1 MRGVP
6 WEQKTTGIK
15 RLLVD
20 MVNDA
25 IALTKGFRQCG
36 TERCAEVVINDSV
49 LTSITTGVGVRETR
63 LWWPWVRLGLRCS
76 GPRNGNVL

>member
-20 MVNDA
+20 MVNDV
-25 IALTKGFRQCG
+25 IALTKGFRQCD
-36 TERCAEVVINDSV
+36 TERCAEVVINNSV
-49 LTSITTGVGVRETR
+49 LTSIILVSVCA
-63 LWWPWVRLGLRCS
+63 RLGFGGHGCA
-76 GPRNGNVL
+76 